1 MFKPRNLDGR
11 DEQYKKM
18 VKDKLS
24 VFKDLDCWKVYEKI
38 SVDSDGQGND
48 NTYVYLNGM
57 VDMYCIPAHIT
68 RYNEKNG
75 IDLNYDV
82 IDKQVTK
89 IQDTLDDLLKFPND
103 DDDAFYGSE
112 NILSVVD
119 GELELTMS
127 MGVIVW
133 EHKEIKI

>member
-82 IDKQVTK
+82 IDKQVT
-89 IQDTLDDLLKFPND
+89 ND